1 VKGSG
6 LADEDARGLAEV
18 VEAFAA
24 ANSRDASP
32 LERQLLAGL
41 AEEYDRPARVA
52 GETGARWV
60 AAAIVEAVEAGSR
73 YVAPRRIRQ
82 ILQRWAEQGAA
93 GMEGSE
99 RETSARDDRPGDPV
113 VAPRVSR
120 RASARGPLGYPR
132 HAQARG
138 GAVSSPSTE
147 GSAPR
152 TGNPTGDPIAD
163 GAGGRDARLQGAETA
178 PLPGDGVD
186 VPADRSADASGP
198 DGSAVSP
205 TIPTF
210 LVDPTLGLTNRQL
223 WAAVLD
229 ELRRTV
235 SPGSFATWLKPTRL
249 IGLEGTELVVGVP
262 NSYAREWLG
271 ERFASQVESAVEVV
285 LGSSRRVRFAVE
297 REWLAS
303 ANGGTSDR
311 S

>member
-6 LADEDARGLAEV
+6 LAAEDGHGLAEV

-41 AEEYDRPARVA
+41 AEEFDRPARGA

-82 ILQRWAEQGAA
+82 ILQRWAEQGAP
-93 GMEGSE
+93 GIEGAEPELPGRADRS
-99 RETSARDDRPGDPV
+99 RDGRHSP
-113 VAPRVSR
+113 
-120 RASARGPLGYPR
+120 RASLGNTDRG
-132 HAQARG
+132 QARR
-138 GAVSSPSTE
+138 GAVSAPSIE
-147 GSAPR
+147 GFPPR
-152 TGNPTGDPIAD
+152 TGKPTGDPIAD
-163 GAGGRDARLQGAETA
+163 GAGGRDARLEGAVSA
-178 PLPGDGVD
+178 PLTGEGTDE
-186 VPADRSADASGP
+186 PADRSVVASAP
-198 DGSAVSP
+198 DDSAASP

-210 LVDPTLGLTNRQL
+210 LVDPALGLTNRQL

-249 IGLEGTELVVGVP
+249 IDREGTDLVVGVP
-262 NSYAREWLG
+262 NSYAREWLD
-271 ERFASQVESAVEVV
+271 ERFAAQVESAVEVV

-303 ANGGTSDR
+303 ANGGPSVR